1 MLLSRMQ
8 EAPGS
13 VPNMAGNGD
22 DDNDDDGNDD
32 LMAIARD
39 VIKMPSVVI

>member
-8 EAPGS
+8 ETPGS

-22 DDNDDDGNDD
+22 DDDDDDSNDE

-39 VIKMPSVVI
+39 VTKMPSVVI